1 MQRLLCIGMKKMF
14 NGEHAEEANTI
25 QRRETEGERILK
37 ETSRAGRG
45 GLREV

>member
-1 MQRLLCIGMKKMF
+1 MF

-25 QRRETEGERILK
+25 QRRETERERERILK
-37 ETSRAGRG
+37 ETSRAGRE